1 MIEET
6 MESIG
11 GISLRKRD
19 LTRLLI
25 ESTVDRALRD
35 MERDAHRSVRNLV
48 DLALTFSKGTFE
60 RHFLTLCRSIL
71 EDETSPYYQLLDRAL
86 RTCDRQTLKT
96 FGINVGYEGCSK
108 GARRI
113 REVEAAQ
120 GFNVPWAL
128 TIQAGSQGLSRLYL
142 QRLATEGTELGI
154 HVFLLQDFQLEQDVL
169 EQLLREHPTCAFVV
183 FTSGPRGADWNLG
196 NLARLP
202 NLLLSVDA
210 QKPLVLELCRALEE
224 ERMPYALHLGYSEE
238 DAGTLPSQ
246 LEELLPLGSLLVL
259 LYAQG
264 ASPQTQQAVYRQVQ
278 NARTAH
284 SYPFGLMELT
294 GDLLF
299 IDQVISDDP
308 CSLTFLADGRAVAP
322 DGPTAANI
330 RDKSL
335 ARVLREVLPKHSSKT
350 EK

>member
-1 MIEET
+1 M
-6 MESIG
+6 
-11 GISLRKRD
+11 RKRD

-60 RHFLTLCRSIL
+60 RHFLTLCQNIL
-71 EDETSPYYQLLDRAL
+71 EDETSLYYQLLDRAL

-96 FGINVGYEGCSK
+96 FGINVGYEACSK

-113 REVEAAQ
+113 REIEAAQ
-120 GFNVPWAL
+120 GFNIPWAL

-142 QRLATEGTELGI
+142 QRLVTEGTELGI
-154 HVFLLQDFQLEQDVL
+154 RVFLLQDFQLEQDVL
-169 EQLLREHPTCAFVV
+169 EQLLREHTTCAFVV
-183 FTSGPRGADWNLG
+183 FTTGARGADWNLA

-210 QKPLVLELCRALEE
+210 HGPLVLELCRALEE
-224 ERMPYALHLGYSEE
+224 ERMPYALHLDYSDET
-238 DAGTLPSQ
+238 AAALPAQ
-246 LEELLPLGSLLVL
+246 LEELQSLGSLLVL

-264 ASPQTQQAVYRQVQ
+264 ASPETQQTVSQQVQ

-294 GDLLF
+294 RDLLT
-299 IDQVISDDP
+299 IDQVVSDDP
-308 CSLTFLADGRAVAP
+308 CSLTFLANGQAVTP
-322 DGPTAANI
+322 EGPTDVNI
-330 RDKSL
+330 RSESL
-335 ARVLREVLPKHSSKT
+335 TQVLRKTLPKRPR
-350 EK
+350 EMEI

>member
-1 MIEET
+1 M
-6 MESIG
+6 
-11 GISLRKRD
+11 RKRD

-25 ESTVDRALRD
+25 ENTVDRALRD
-35 MERDAHRSVRNLV
+35 MERDAHRSLRNLV

-60 RHFLTLCRSIL
+60 RHFLTLCRSML
-71 EDETSPYYQLLDRAL
+71 ENETSPYYQLLDRAL

-96 FGINVGYEGCSK
+96 FGINVGYEACSK

-113 REVEAAQ
+113 REIEAAQ

-142 QRLATEGTELGI
+142 QRLVTEGTELGI
-154 HVFLLQDFQLEQDVL
+154 RVFLLQDFQLEQDVL

-183 FTSGPRGADWNLG
+183 FTTGARGADWNLA
-196 NLARLP
+196 NLARFP

-210 QKPLVLELCRALEE
+210 HGPLVLELCRALEE
-224 ERMPYALHLGYSEE
+224 ERMPYALHLDYSDET
-238 DAGTLPSQ
+238 AATLPAQ
-246 LEELLPLGSLLVL
+246 LEELQPLGSLLVL

-264 ASPQTQQAVYRQVQ
+264 ASPETQQAAFPQVQ

-294 GDLLF
+294 QDLLA
-299 IDQVISDDP
+299 IDQVVSDDP
-308 CSLTFLADGRAVAP
+308 CSLTFLADGQAVTP
-322 DGPTAANI
+322 EGPTAANI
-330 RDKSL
+330 RSESL
-335 ARVLREVLPKHSSKT
+335 TQVLRKTLPKCPRT
-350 EK
+350 IET